1 MKNLKRKV
9 LIFGLLVGAMSIVA
23 CNNGGGGDNGK
34 KMFTVTFDAN
44 GGTPTPAP
52 QKVEKGG
59 KVTEPEQPTRVDEVK
74 GEYKFVEWR
83 NGSSTW
89 SFKNSKVNKDITL
102 TAKWLPKYAVSFK
115 DASGADIS
123 PVSYVDRGSTLSKPA
138 DPAAPSGQ
146 AFYGWM
152 NVKNGGQ
159 IWNFDNEYLNQVMDD
174 VEFTP
179 LFVAAGLQPQY
190 FEAEQCRDITEFA
203 PQLDDEGN
211 QKKDDNGNLLWVEMP
226 GATYSG
232 GAKGGQLI
240 QPDFYVDGKSEYGSS
255 GNYTSKEGK
264 QVAAFVHFMY
274 AEGDTLTWKVNS
286 DVAATNVTL
295 FMRLSG
301 EYGLLNE
308 ENELTYSFTDEMFQ
322 VKVNDE
328 ALSYGKVALHNL
340 IDKEFI
346 PFQDYLV
353 SAAVSLKAG
362 ENIIQMKVN
371 NHDSLNGTIAATSPC
386 VDCIKLYSSSTLTWP
401 DAKMEQVA
409 SL

>member
-102 TAKWLPKYAVSFK
+102 TAKWLPKYAVAFK

-123 PVSYVDRGSTLSKPA
+123 PVSYVDRGSALSKPA

-179 LFVAAGLQPQY
+179 LFVAAGLQSQY

-240 QPDFYVDGKSEYGSS
+240 QPDFYVDGKSE
-255 GNYTSKEGK
+255 
-264 QVAAFVHFMY
+264 
-274 AEGDTLTWKVNS
+274 
-286 DVAATNVTL
+286 L

>member
-123 PVSYVDRGSTLSKPA
+123 PVSYVDRGSALSKPA

-146 AFYGWM
+146 AF
-152 NVKNGGQ
+152 
-159 IWNFDNEYLNQVMDD
+159 
-174 VEFTP
+174 
-179 LFVAAGLQPQY
+179 
-190 FEAEQCRDITEFA
+190 
-203 PQLDDEGN
+203 
-211 QKKDDNGNLLWVEMP
+211 
-226 GATYSG
+226 S
-232 GAKGGQLI
+232 
-240 QPDFYVDGKSEYGSS
+240 
-255 GNYTSKEGK
+255 
-264 QVAAFVHFMY
+264 
-274 AEGDTLTWKVNS
+274 
-286 DVAATNVTL
+286 
-295 FMRLSG
+295 
-301 EYGLLNE
+301 
-308 ENELTYSFTDEMFQ
+308 
-322 VKVNDE
+322 
-328 ALSYGKVALHNL
+328 
-340 IDKEFI
+340 
-346 PFQDYLV
+346 
-353 SAAVSLKAG
+353 
-362 ENIIQMKVN
+362 
-371 NHDSLNGTIAATSPC
+371 
-386 VDCIKLYSSSTLTWP
+386 
-401 DAKMEQVA
+401 
-409 SL
+409 